1 MSAQHDPEL
10 ERQIQEAIAQGE
22 ASLIVDLADEHLR
35 DGRFSEARKLL
46 ERAWSALPSE
56 PRIATR
62 LLEILRRYHRW
73 RDFDAVASEALDK
86 HPASSDLWFAVGSGA
101 ELRRDWTAAQ
111 EAFAKAAALA
121 PEEVEAVLRL
131 ARMYRMVGRVDDA
144 IRALAG
150 ALRRHDRAAPLHAA
164 LGYAWIQAERPDKAA
179 RCFRKALDRQP
190 DWHPYLNDLAGAL
203 MLCERWR
210 EAAEVA
216 VESLTLRKR
225 NERAWTVFAIANNRL
240 GDAKRAEQGYKNAV
254 RAARNPSRAKGNY
267 GLFLSRRP
275 ERFLEAVR
283 LLQEAR
289 EAHPEWEEVEERL
302 ALITDPGR

>member
-1 MSAQHDPEL
+1 MSDPEL
-10 ERQIQEAIAQGE
+10 ERAIQEAIAQGE
-22 ASLIVDLADEHLR
+22 ASEIVRLADEYLR
-35 DGRFSEARKLL
+35 DGRFSEARSLL
-46 ERAWSALPSE
+46 ERAWEALPSE

-73 RDFDAVASEALDK
+73 REFDDVARVALDK

-101 ELRRDWTAAQ
+101 ELRRDWDGAT
-111 EAFAKAAALA
+111 EAYTKAAALA
-121 PEEVEAVLRL
+121 PEEVESVLRL
-131 ARMYRMVGRVDDA
+131 ARMHRMQGKVQEA

-150 ALRRHDRAAPLHAA
+150 ALRRHDSAAPLHAA

-216 VESLTLRKR
+216 VESLNLRKR
-225 NERAWTVFAIANNRL
+225 NERAWTVFAIANARL
-240 GDAKRAEQGYKNAV
+240 GDEARAEQGYKNAV
-254 RAARNPSRAKGNY
+254 RAAQNPSRAKGNY
-267 GLFLSRRP
+267 GLFLSKRP

-289 EAHPEWEEVEERL
+289 EAHPEWDEVEERL
-302 ALITDPGR
+302 AIITDPGR